1 MQVEG
6 ENVTDGESVVMKRP
20 GDKFPAFGGGG
31 CVGADGLFR
40 QGECDLSPIFWD
52 VASIDSTKNH

>member
-6 ENVTDGESVVMKRP
+6 KNVTDGESVVMKRP

-31 CVGADGLFR
+31 CVCADGTMK
-40 QGECDLSPIFWD
+40 GEKCDLSP
-52 VASIDSTKNH
+52 VL